1 MKQILFSAS
10 CFSHPWISLLSKER
24 KDFTDSPGMG
34 FSKMS
39 LLLKNI
45 FLTRVIRNSLRISHL
60 SRKDWWESTGRW
72 SCVWCHLN
80 HGIQQYKVLEA
91 SVLSAKFITSGP
103 CWGSISASSALMDA
117 NPNSSPC
124 PQKSFHGPKCL
135 FHLLFFPHL
144 WRKQSYEAEISP
156 HPPFSFPNLFLF
168 IFHFAQSKI
177 KYHVTPGNVGKTCL
191 LQHAVKICSTLH
203 WSWEI
208 SLTRG
213 RKRALCSPRV
223 LVSLH
228 PPHNRPWQDQ

>member
-1 MKQILFSAS
+1 
-10 CFSHPWISLLSKER
+10 
-24 KDFTDSPGMG
+24 
-34 FSKMS
+34 MS
-39 LLLKNI
+39 LLLKHI

-60 SRKDWWESTGRW
+60 SRKDWLESTGRW

-103 CWGSISASSALMDA
+103 CWGSISASLHSWMQIQSLHLVLKRHFMVL
-117 NPNSSPC
+117 NVC
-124 PQKSFHGPKCL
+124 PIC
-135 FHLLFFPHL
+135 FFSHL

-177 KYHVTPGNVGKTCL
+177 KNHVTTGNFGKICL
-191 LQHAVKICSTLH
+191 LQHAVKICSTLQ

>member
-24 KDFTDSPGMG
+24 KDLTDSPGMG

-103 CWGSISASSALMDA
+103 CWGSISASSALMHA

-124 PQKSFHGPKCL
+124 PQKSFHGLNVCPICFCSPICGESNLMRQKSPPILLSHSLTSSCL
-135 FHLLFFPHL
+135 F
-144 WRKQSYEAEISP
+144 
-156 HPPFSFPNLFLF
+156 
-168 IFHFAQSKI
+168 
-177 KYHVTPGNVGKTCL
+177 
-191 LQHAVKICSTLH
+191 STL
-203 WSWEI
+203 
-208 SLTRG
+208 L
-213 RKRALCSPRV
+213 KAK
-223 LVSLH
+223 
-228 PPHNRPWQDQ
+228 